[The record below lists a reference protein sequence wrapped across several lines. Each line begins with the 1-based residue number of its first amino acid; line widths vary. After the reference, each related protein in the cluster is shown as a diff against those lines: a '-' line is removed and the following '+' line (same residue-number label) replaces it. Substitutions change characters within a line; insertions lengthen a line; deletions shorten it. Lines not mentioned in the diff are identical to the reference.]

1 MISSKQRSKLRSL
14 AHHIKPSVYI
24 GKSGLTDG
32 VYASISE
39 SLDSQELIK
48 VKFNENKELKKKLIS
63 DSESILSASVVGSIG
78 NTVIIYKPNEELN
91 QRKYKI

>member
-1 MISSKQRSKLRSL
+1 MINSKQRSKLRSL

-48 VKFNENKELKKKLIS
+48 VKFNENKNLKKKLIS

-78 NTVIIYKPNEELN
+78 NTVIIYKSNEELN
-91 QRKYKI
+91 QGKYKI

>member
-63 DSESILSASVVGSIG
+63 DSESTLSASVVGSIG

>member
-1 MISSKQRSKLRSL
+1 MINSKQRSKLRSL

-48 VKFNENKELKKKLIS
+48 VKFNENKDLKKKLIS

-78 NTVIIYKPNEELN
+78 NTVIIYRPNEELN

>member
-32 VYASISE
+32 AYASISE

-48 VKFNENKELKKKLIS
+48 VKFNENKDLKKKLIS

-78 NTVIIYKPNEELN
+78 NTVIIYRPNEELN

>member
-48 VKFNENKELKKKLIS
+48 VKFNENKDLKKKLIS

-78 NTVIIYKPNEELN
+78 NTVIIYRPNEELN